1 LSTDSKEY
9 SGIVWTGRPWIL
21 PDALVRTILIFLVAA
36 VVTWLETYLDAA
48 FTVFLGLPFWAWTLL
63 LFLVVWL
70 ISLFP
75 LLVLKANHKYTL
87 RSASLEVKT
96 GIVSLKSFVL
106 APSGFSDLEINQ
118 SVIGR
123 IVNLGDITVYTQSE
137 RKATMQKVRDPNKLV
152 SLIRENMGNPVV
164 RIEDEQSTR

>member
-1 LSTDSKEY
+1 
-9 SGIVWTGRPWIL
+9 
-21 PDALVRTILIFLVAA
+21 
-36 VVTWLETYLDAA
+36 
-48 FTVFLGLPFWAWTLL
+48 

-75 LLVLKANHKYTL
+75 LLVLKTNHKYTL

-106 APSGFSDLEINQ
+106 APSGFSDLEINH

-137 RKATMQKVRDPNKLV
+137 RKATIQKVRDPNKLV